1 MFFSISV
8 LIIRLLLKLSSP
20 LNTKKRERKLAVYKK
35 CFKKLAVS
43 TVQCIDEG
51 AQTGNGLL
59 ASFPARS
66 LSVLLPDPAF
76 IINLVYNHPESES

>member
-1 MFFSISV
+1 MLV
-8 LIIRLLLKLSSP
+8 IRLLLKLSSP

-43 TVQCIDEG
+43 TVQQCIDEG